1 MKIPR
6 SIMGLCCVVLL
17 SACGSGGGGGDSA
30 PAAPVPQSFPL
41 RGAFSALF
49 ANGETKTFAV
59 SGTCNGTA
67 TFAQAATVG
76 GANFNNVAGQLSA
89 TRTVALTL
97 TNCVL
102 PSSNGIVG
110 STVYYDTNYAPL
122 GYDSSPNPGYGVFLA
137 PAAMPESGKV
147 GDVGNLGTLTN
158 YKSSAKTEAVGQTKS
173 SYLVEADSASS
184 ASCAIVTVIGRDF
197 NVSDVLQTTEQ
208 DRYRIGLTGAAT
220 LISIDIQTANG
231 LIHLIFK

>member
-1 MKIPR
+1 MKISR
-6 SIMGLCCVVLL
+6 SVMGICCVVLL
-17 SACGSGGGGGDSA
+17 SACGSGGGGGGD
-30 PAAPVPQSFPL
+30 PAPVAPPQSFPL

-49 ANGETKTFAV
+49 ANGETKTFTV

-89 TRTVALTL
+89 TRAVAMNLS
-97 TNCVL
+97 NCLL
-102 PSSNGIVG
+102 PSNNVT

-122 GYDSSPNPGYGVFLA
+122 GYDSSPNPGYGVFQA

-158 YKSSAKTEAVGQTKS
+158 YTSSAKTGGAVSQTKS
-173 SYLVEADSASS
+173 SYLVEADTASS
-184 ASCAIVTVIGRDF
+184 AIVTVIVRDF
-197 NVSDVLQTTEQ
+197 NTSDVLQATEQ
-208 DRYRIGLTGAAT
+208 DRYRIGLTGPAT
-220 LISIDIQTANG
+220 LISIDIQTATG
-231 LIHLIFK
+231 LISHLVFK

>member
-6 SIMGLCCVVLL
+6 SIMGICCIVLL

-30 PAAPVPQSFPL
+30 VVAPAQSFPL

-49 ANGETKTFAV
+49 ANGETKTFTV
-59 SGTCNGTA
+59 SGTCSGTA

-102 PSSNGIVG
+102 PSSNGIVS

-122 GYDSSPNPGYGVFLA
+122 GYDSSPNLGYGVFLA

-147 GDVGNLGTLTN
+147 GDLGNLGTLTN
-158 YKSSAKTEAVGQTKS
+158 YTSSAKTGGAVGQTKS
-173 SYLVEADSASS
+173 SYLVEADTASS
-184 ASCAIVTVIGRDF
+184 AIVTVIGRDF
-197 NVSDVLQTTEQ
+197 TTSDVLQTTEQ

-220 LISIDIQTANG
+220 LISIDIQTASG

>member
-6 SIMGLCCVVLL
+6 SIMGICCIVLL
-17 SACGSGGGGGDSA
+17 SACGSGGGDGDPALVA
-30 PAAPVPQSFPL
+30 PPQSFPL

-49 ANGETKTFAV
+49 ANGETKTFTV

-89 TRTVALTL
+89 ARTVAMNLS
-97 TNCVL
+97 NCLL
-102 PSSNGIVG
+102 PSNNVT

-137 PAAMPESGKV
+137 PAAMPEFGKV
-147 GDVGNLGTLTN
+147 GDAGNLGTLTN
-158 YKSSAKTEAVGQTKS
+158 YTSSAKTAVVGQTKS
-173 SYLVEADSASS
+173 SYLVEADTASS
-184 ASCAIVTVIGRDF
+184 AIVTVIVRDF
-197 NVSDVLQTTEQ
+197 NTSDVLQATEQ

-220 LISIDIQTANG
+220 LISIDIQTASG